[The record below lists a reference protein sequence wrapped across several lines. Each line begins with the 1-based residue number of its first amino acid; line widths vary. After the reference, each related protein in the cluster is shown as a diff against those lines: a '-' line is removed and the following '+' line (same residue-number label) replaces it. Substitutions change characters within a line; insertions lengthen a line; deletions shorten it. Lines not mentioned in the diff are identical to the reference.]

1 MDVFGLWNEK
11 NNTGG
16 KRICKNKTKNLE
28 SGINISGR
36 KNISRKSKKAED
48 VSSLRHLCP
57 IFHPPELRWPARA
70 KKVLL
75 FAIKHQTL
83 SFQTNLGCSID
94 PLWWGKAPCDSSST
108 HTYSMPT
115 EYKRA
120 IGEKTFDLDGQSSR
134 RIGMWRWRRPSG
146 LLRDAIT
153 MLPVLKP
160 HLPLQHKRPS
170 RGQVKRFNF
179 KQLLFCTGT
188 LEPKHLFVLPLPD
201 RDLCGPFLWVQ
212 DKCLA

>member
-1 MDVFGLWNEK
+1 MKQK
-11 NNTGG
+11 NS
-16 KRICKNKTKNLE
+16 RLE
-28 SGINISGR
+28 SGINISGI
-36 KNISRKSKKAED
+36 KNILRKSKKAEN
-48 VSSLRHLCP
+48 VSSCAASVPNFSPSWTSLTCEGKKKYLVLPLKIKLCHSRQ
-57 IFHPPELRWPARA
+57 IWAA
-70 KKVLL
+70 VLT
-75 FAIKHQTL
+75 HC
-83 SFQTNLGCSID
+83 G
-94 PLWWGKAPCDSSST
+94 WGKAPCDSSST

-120 IGEKTFDLDGQSSR
+120 IAEKTFDLGGQSSR
-134 RIGMWRWRRPSG
+134 RIGMRRWRRPSG

-170 RGQVKRFNF
+170 WGQVKRFNF

-188 LEPKHLFVLPLPD
+188 LAPKHLFALPLPD

-212 DKCLA
+212 DKCLGPVPG

>member
-1 MDVFGLWNEK
+1 MKQK
-11 NNTGG
+11 NS
-16 KRICKNKTKNLE
+16 RLE
-28 SGINISGR
+28 SGINISGKKIFGGSSKR
-36 KNISRKSKKAED
+36 QRMSR
-48 VSSLRHLCP
+48 VVRHLCP
-57 IFHPPELRWPARA
+57 ILHPPERRWPARA
-70 KKVLL
+70 KKVLC
-75 FAIKHQTL
+75 FAIKDQTL

-94 PLWWGKAPCDSSST
+94 PLWLGKAPCDSSTT

-120 IGEKTFDLDGQSSR
+120 IGEKTFDLGGQSSR

-170 RGQVKRFNF
+170 RGQVKGFNF

-188 LEPKHLFVLPLPD
+188 LAPKHLFVLPLPD

-212 DKCLA
+212 DKYLA